1 MSRIEQLITEIEEYI
16 DGCKA
21 QPFSNNKKIIV
32 DKDEMEELLVE
43 LRLRTPEEIKKY
55 QKILSNKD
63 AILTDATRQAEEMLA
78 QATQQTKDL
87 LDEHEIIMQAH
98 AQADEIIRSA
108 TLRGQQIVDQAS
120 VEANAIR
127 EATIRYTDEM
137 LRSMQDIIAHTL
149 EGAKTRFETF
159 SSSLESSYQI
169 VTANRRELA
178 GQELSDEE
186 AAAGAEE
193 SEEE

>member
-16 DGCKA
+16 DSCKA

-43 LRLRTPEEIKKY
+43 LRLRTPEEIKRY
-55 QKILSNKD
+55 QKILSNKE
-63 AILTDATRQAEEMLA
+63 AILSDASRQADQMLA
-78 QATQQTKDL
+78 QATQQTKEL

-98 AQADEIIRSA
+98 AKADEIVASA
-108 TLRGQQIVDQAS
+108 TMRGQQIVDQATM
-120 VEANAIR
+120 EANAIR
-127 EATIRYTDEM
+127 EASIRYTDEM
-137 LRSMQDIIAHTL
+137 LKSMQDIIAHTL
-149 EGAKTRFETF
+149 EGAKSRFDTF
-159 SSSLESSYQI
+159 SGSLQSSYQI

-178 GQELSDEE
+178 GQEPPADE

-193 SEEE
+193 Q

>member
-16 DGCKA
+16 DSCKA

-55 QKILSNKD
+55 QKILSNKE
-63 AILTDATRQAEEMLA
+63 AILSDASRQADQILA
-78 QATQQTKDL
+78 QATQQTREL

-98 AQADEIIRSA
+98 AKADEIVKSA
-108 TLRGQQIVDQAS
+108 TLQGQQIVDQATM
-120 VEANAIR
+120 EANAIR
-127 EATIRYTDEM
+127 EASIKYTDDM
-137 LRSMQDIIAHTL
+137 LKSMQDIILHTL
-149 EGAKTRFETF
+149 EGAKSRFDTF
-159 SSSLESSYQI
+159 SGSLQSSYQI

-178 GQELSDEE
+178 GQEVPEEE

-193 SEEE
+193 E